1 MISTK
6 GDKFNV
12 IISFLWKAECVINA
26 SVTHVQE
33 MVEDTNGAIRSR
45 KSKIPTRYS
54 ETVNQRYQRGNQKP

>member
-6 GDKFNV
+6 GDKFNA

-33 MVEDTNGAIRSR
+33 MVEDTNGVIRSR
-45 KSKIPTRYS
+45 KSKIPTR
-54 ETVNQRYQRGNQKP
+54 